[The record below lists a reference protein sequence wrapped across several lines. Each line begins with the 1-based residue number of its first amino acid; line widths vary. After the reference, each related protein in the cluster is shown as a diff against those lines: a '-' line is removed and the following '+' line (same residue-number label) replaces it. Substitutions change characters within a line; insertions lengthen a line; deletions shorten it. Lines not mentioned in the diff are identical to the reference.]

1 MESVVSIIKGVES
14 DSNWNDS
21 EEEQE
26 DYFEEES
33 LRVDRFMMELGKMSD
48 IRGSVFYYV

>member
-1 MESVVSIIKGVES
+1 MKLKSVVSIIKGEDS

-33 LRVDRFMMELGKMSD
+33 LRVDRLTMELGKMSD
-48 IRGSVFYYV
+48 IHDSVFY